1 MSTRNGDNQT
11 YTIMEAAKLSGLP
24 ESTLRYY
31 ETIGLIDRIKR
42 GVTSKQREYTDN
54 DINMVIAVACL
65 SATGMSIDAMR
76 EYLNN
81 GHRGAAAAGEQINL
95 LDKQR
100 TRLLE
105 EAHFMQLRQRY
116 VDVKIEYWKAV
127 EAGDDDKIAEMKQLA
142 ESIASELKLPRV
154 TKAEDG
160 GDA

>member
-1 MSTRNGDNQT
+1 MSTQIESNQT

-31 ETIGLIDRIKR
+31 ETIGLIDKIKR
-42 GVTSKQREYTDN
+42 GTTSKQREYTDD

-76 EYLNN
+76 VYLGNRV
-81 GHRGAAAAGEQINL
+81 RGAAAADEQVSL

-100 TRLLE
+100 IRLLE

-116 VDVKIEYWKAV
+116 VDVKIDYWKAV
-127 EAGDDDKIAEMKQLA
+127 GAGDDKKVAEIKKLA
-142 ESIASELKLPRV
+142 DSIASELKLPREN
-154 TKAEDG
+154 K
-160 GDA
+160 

>member
-1 MSTRNGDNQT
+1 MSTQIEDNQT

-31 ETIGLIDRIKR
+31 ETIGLIGQIKR
-42 GVTSKQREYTDN
+42 GETSRQREYTDD

-65 SATGMSIDAMR
+65 SATGMSIESMR
-76 EYLNN
+76 TYLGNRT
-81 GHRGAAAAGEQINL
+81 RGAGAAEEQINL

-116 VDVKIEYWKAV
+116 VDVKIDFWKAV
-127 EAGDDDKIAEMKQLA
+127 EANDEQKIATLKKLA
-142 ESIASELKLPRV
+142 DGIASELKLPREN
-154 TKAEDG
+154 K
-160 GDA
+160 

>member
-1 MSTRNGDNQT
+1 MSTQIGDNQT

-31 ETIGLIDRIKR
+31 ETIGLVDKIRR
-42 GVTSKQREYTDN
+42 GATSKQREYTDD

-65 SATGMSIDAMR
+65 SATGMSINSMR
-76 EYLNN
+76 EYLGNR
-81 GHRGAAAAGEQINL
+81 GRGAAAAEAQIEL

-116 VDVKIEYWKAV
+116 VDVKIDYWKAV
-127 EAGDDDKIAEMKQLA
+127 EAGDDKKVADMKKLA
-142 ESIASELKLPRV
+142 DSIASELKLPREN
-154 TKAEDG
+154 K
-160 GDA
+160 

>member
-1 MSTRNGDNQT
+1 MSKRTENNTT

-42 GVTSKQREYTDN
+42 GETSKQREYTDE

-65 SATGMSIDAMR
+65 SATGMSIDSMR
-76 EYLNN
+76 EYLGNRV
-81 GHRGAAAAGEQINL
+81 RGAAAAGEQINL

-105 EAHFMQLRQRY
+105 EAHFMLLRQRY
-116 VDVKIEYWKAV
+116 VDVKIDYWKAV
-127 EAGDDDKIAEMKQLA
+127 EAGDGKKVAEITKLA
-142 ESIASELKLPRV
+142 ESIASELKLPREN
-154 TKAEDG
+154 K
-160 GDA
+160 